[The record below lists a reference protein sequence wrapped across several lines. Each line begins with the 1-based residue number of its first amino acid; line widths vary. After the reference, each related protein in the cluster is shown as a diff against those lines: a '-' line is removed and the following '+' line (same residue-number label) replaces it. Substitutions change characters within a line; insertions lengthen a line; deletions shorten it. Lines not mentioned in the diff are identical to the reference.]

1 MNICCIHKK
10 CFMHFY
16 FFVKILIGD
25 DKMDCI
31 FCKIINNEI
40 PSYSLYEDDI
50 VKVFLDINPSTN
62 GHCLII
68 PKKHYT
74 NIDDIEIDTLNHI
87 NKIAKDMYSLLK
99 EKLSCDGLTISQNN
113 DYGQEVKHYH
123 MHLTPRYK
131 KDGWEHHY
139 NKNELKPVEEV
150 FKTIKGE

>member
-1 MNICCIHKK
+1 
-10 CFMHFY
+10 
-16 FFVKILIGD
+16 
-25 DKMDCI
+25 MDCI
-31 FCKIINNEI
+31 FCKIINDEI

-74 NIDDIEIDTLNHI
+74 NIVDIEIDTLNHI

-99 EKLSCDGLTISQNN
+99 GKLSCDGLTISQNN

-131 KDGWEHHY
+131 KDGWKHNY